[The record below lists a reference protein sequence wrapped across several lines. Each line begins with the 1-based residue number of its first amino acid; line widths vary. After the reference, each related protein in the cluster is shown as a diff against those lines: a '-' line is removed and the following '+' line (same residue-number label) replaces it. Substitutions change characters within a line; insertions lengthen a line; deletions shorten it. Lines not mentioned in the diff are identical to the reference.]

1 MLSPFMES
9 LNGEETVIQGESE
22 SYYPGR
28 WKNLTK
34 EASATMP
41 LSSDIRMTIINIL
54 FCNNHD
60 FWITIECYKL
70 HEDDGPKSQFEQ
82 GWHFTFVW

>member
-9 LNGEETVIQGESE
+9 PNGGETVIQGESE

-34 EASATMP
+34 EACTMIL
-41 LSSDIRMTIINIL
+41 LSSDPSMANSAIL
-54 FCNNHD
+54 
-60 FWITIECYKL
+60 
-70 HEDDGPKSQFEQ
+70 
-82 GWHFTFVW
+82 

>member
-9 LNGEETVIQGESE
+9 PNGGETVIQGESE

-34 EASATMP
+34 EAFIMIL
-41 LSSDIRMTIINIL
+41 LSSDHRMTISYIL
-54 FCNNHD
+54 
-60 FWITIECYKL
+60 
-70 HEDDGPKSQFEQ
+70 
-82 GWHFTFVW
+82 